1 MFVMLKN
8 EIIRLP
14 EYFERY
20 IAKVPDIPLLDALTE
35 FGHPYLDAQYENFKS
50 LGHSGYAPGKWTI
63 HDILQHII
71 DTERIFAYRA
81 LRFAR
86 NDKTVLSGFDENAYA
101 ENAHAGDRNMEDLME
116 EFRVVRQGTIVLF
129 QSFNSEDLMREGFSF
144 KSDISVLA
152 IGFTLAGHVIHHMDV
167 IRDRYFPLLN
177 QS

>member
-50 LGHSGYAPGKWTI
+50 LGHSVYAPGKWTI

-71 DTERIFAYRA
+71 DTERILRTVPLDLPEMTRPYFRA
-81 LRFAR
+81 LM
-86 NDKTVLSGFDENAYA
+86 K
-101 ENAHAGDRNMEDLME
+101 MLMLKMHMP
-116 EFRVVRQGTIVLF
+116 GTEIW
-129 QSFNSEDLMREGFSF
+129 
-144 KSDISVLA
+144 KI
-152 IGFTLAGHVIHHMDV
+152 
-167 IRDRYFPLLN
+167 
-177 QS
+177 